1 MNISAPFIA
10 RPVATTL
17 LTIAIALAGVLGFGA
32 LPVSPLPQVDFP
44 TILVSAQLPGASP
57 DVVATSLAEPLE
69 RHLGQIADVT
79 EMTSTSQI
87 GQARIILQ
95 FGLDR
100 DINGA
105 AEDVQAAINAA
116 QADLPTNL
124 LSQPTYRKVNPAD
137 APVLI
142 LAVTSATLTRAQ
154 MYDAAANVL
163 QQQLSQISGVG
174 QVIIGGAAQ
183 PAVRVDVDPM
193 ALSHYGVGLEDVRSA
208 LSSANANAPKGAIDL
223 GAERWQ
229 IYTNDQLNHAADYRD
244 LVVAY
249 RNGDALRL
257 KDFADVEDSVQ
268 DVRNLGLADGKPAVL
283 VIVFRQ
289 PGANIIS
296 TVDAVRDSIPRLKAA
311 LPADLD
317 ISFASDR
324 SITIRESLRETELT
338 LVIAMVLV
346 IGVVYLFL
354 RNGRAAAVPAVAV
367 PVSIVGTFGAM
378 YLAGFSLDNLS
389 LMALTIATGFV
400 VDDAIIVLENIS
412 RYLEEGMSRTE
423 AALRGAG
430 EVGFTVVSITL
441 SLVAAFLPILLMSG
455 IVGRLFRE
463 FAMTLSL
470 AIFVSMAI
478 SLTTTPM
485 MCAIFLRAREAGPP
499 RRSRRTLFQRVHDAY
514 GRTLSLALDHSL
526 LVLLTVVAAV
536 ALNVWLIVIIPK
548 SFFPEQDTGRITATL
563 VADQSIS
570 FQLMSEKFR
579 QMMAIVKSDPAVEA
593 VVGFTGAGGGGSSAQ
608 TNTGS
613 VYVSLRPLSER
624 DGVDK
629 VMARLRRKLG
639 QVPGGRLYLSPVQ
652 DIRIGG
658 RSGNAEYQYTILGD
672 DTAEVYAWGPKLLAA
687 VQNDPALT
695 DVSSDQ
701 QQRGLETFV
710 TVDRDTASRLGL
722 TMYQID
728 NTLYD
733 AFGQRSVSTI
743 YSALNQYH
751 VVMEVAPQYWQRP
764 AVLRQFWVSA
774 AGGQASGSETSQM
787 SAGSVKGGSQLAVG
801 TASVASTAAVS
812 QSLSSAT
819 ASAANPTFAVASNA
833 VAPISN
839 VVSLAMT
846 TSGSSSSSAS
856 SAASNNAVRTA
867 AQATITTTG
876 NGSASA
882 APAVSTSAETM
893 TPLPAFTQYGPGT
906 TPLAI
911 NHQSEFVASTISFN
925 LAPGKSLSDAQAA
938 FQRATQ
944 KIRLPADIV
953 GGFAGTALE
962 YEKSLSAEQLLVA
975 AAVVAI
981 YIVLGILYESFIHP
995 ITILSTLPSAGLGA
1009 VAALFLFGI
1018 PFTIIALIGVI
1029 LLIGIVKKNAI
1040 MMIDF
1045 ALAAER
1051 EGGMNSRE
1059 AIYHAAMMRFRPIMM
1074 TTSAALLG
1082 ALPLCFTLGEGSELR
1097 QPLGF
1102 SIVGGLIVSQALTL
1116 YTTPIIY
1123 LYLDRL
1129 GLKLRPSRTARA
1141 QPQSARGDKGAWNA
1155 FGAGRSMQS
1164 PPRRGS

>member
-17 LTIAIALAGVLGFGA
+17 LTIAIALAGVLGYEA

-44 TILVSAQLPGASP
+44 TISVSAQLPGASP

-87 GQARIILQ
+87 GQARITLQ

-105 AEDVQAAINAA
+105 AQDVQAAINAA

-124 LSQPTYRKVNPAD
+124 LSEPTYRKVNPAD

-142 LAVTSATLTRAQ
+142 LALTSQTLTRGQ
-154 MYDAAANVL
+154 MYDAATNVL

-174 QVIIGGAAQ
+174 QVIISGSAL
-183 PAVRVDVDPM
+183 PAVRVELDPL
-193 ALSHYGVGLEDVRSA
+193 ALFHNGVGLEDIRSA
-208 LSSANANAPKGAIDL
+208 LSNANANAPKGAVDI
-223 GAERWQ
+223 GSQRWQ
-229 IYTNDQLNHAADYRD
+229 IYTNDQANHATDYRD
-244 LVVAY
+244 LVIAY

-257 KDFADVEDSVQ
+257 KDVADVEDSVS
-268 DVRNLGLADGKPAVL
+268 DLRNLGLADGKPAVL

-296 TVDAVRDSIPRLKAA
+296 TVDDVRASIPRLKAA
-311 LPADLD
+311 LPTDLD
-317 ISFASDR
+317 ITFAADR
-324 SITIRESLRETELT
+324 SITIRASLQETELT
-338 LVIAMVLV
+338 LVIAIFLV
-346 IGVVYLFL
+346 IGVVYVFL

-367 PVSIVGTFGAM
+367 PISIIGTFGVM

-412 RYLEEGMSRTE
+412 RYLESGMSRTE

-430 EVGFTVVSITL
+430 EVGFTIVSITL

-463 FAMTLSL
+463 FAMTLAM

-485 MCAIFLRAREAGPP
+485 MSALFLRIKVENRPEA
-499 RRSRRTLFQRVHDAY
+499 SRRTVFERVQGLY
-514 GRTLSLALDHSL
+514 RRTLSVALDHSL
-526 LVLLTVVAAV
+526 MVLLTLFGAV
-536 ALNVWLIVIIPK
+536 ALNLWLIIVIPK
-548 SFFPEQDTGRITATL
+548 SFFPEQDTGRMVASL
-563 VADQSIS
+563 VADQSVS
-570 FQLMSEKFR
+570 FNLMSQKLT
-579 QMMAIVKSDPAVEA
+579 QMMAIVQSDPAVEN
-593 VVGFTGAGGGGSSAQ
+593 VVGSTGSGGGGASSQ
-608 TNTGS
+608 TNTGT
-613 VYVSLRPLSER
+613 VYVSLKPLSER
-624 DGVDK
+624 DGVDV
-629 VMARLRRKLG
+629 VMARLRRKLA
-639 QVPGGRLYLSPVQ
+639 QVPGGQLYMSPVQ

-672 DTAEVYAWGPKLLAA
+672 NTAEVYEWGPKLLAA
-687 VQNDPALT
+687 VQSDPALT

-701 QQRGLETFV
+701 QQRGLETDV
-710 TVDRDTASRLGL
+710 TIDRDTASRLGL

-743 YSALNQYH
+743 YNALNQYH
-751 VVMEVAPQYWQRP
+751 VVMEVAPRYGQRP
-764 AVLRQFWVSA
+764 GVLRQFWVSTS
-774 AGGQASGSETSQM
+774 GGQASGSETTELSAVT
-787 SAGSVKGGSQLAVG
+787 AGSPLTISTPSA
-801 TASVASTAAVS
+801 ASTAPVS
-812 QSLSSAT
+812 MSLSSAA
-819 ASAANPTFAVASNA
+819 ASATNPTFAVASN
-833 VAPISN
+833 VAPIPSN
-839 VVSLAMT
+839 VVPLALTTT
-846 TSGSSSSSAS
+846 TSSTSSSGASS
-856 SAASNNAVRTA
+856 SAASNAVRTA
-867 AQATITTTG
+867 AQATIASTG
-876 NGSASA
+876 NSSASSASA
-882 APAVSTSAETM
+882 VSTAAETM
-893 TPLPAFTQYGPGT
+893 TPLQAYSRYGPGE
-906 TPLAI
+906 TPLAV
-911 NHQSEFVASTISFN
+911 NHQSEYVATTISFN
-925 LAPGKSLSDAQAA
+925 LAPGKSLSDATAA
-938 FQRATQ
+938 FQRASQ
-944 KIRLPADIV
+944 AIRLPADLT

-962 YEKSLSAEQLLVA
+962 YEKSLGAEQLLVA

-995 ITILSTLPSAGLGA
+995 ITILTTLPSAGLGA
-1009 VAALFLFGI
+1009 VAALFIFGI

-1045 ALAAER
+1045 ALQAER
-1051 EGGMNSRE
+1051 EEGLTSRE
-1059 AIYHAAMMRFRPIMM
+1059 AIFRAAMMRFRPIMM

-1082 ALPLCFTLGEGSELR
+1082 ALPLCFSLGEGSELR
-1097 QPLGF
+1097 QPLGV

-1116 YTTPIIY
+1116 YTTPIVY

-1129 GLKLRPSRTARA
+1129 GLRLR
-1141 QPQSARGDKGAWNA
+1141 RGR
-1155 FGAGRSMQS
+1155 GAGR
-1164 PPRRGS
+1164 RRTAAAVGARG

>member
-1 MNISAPFIA
+1 MNISAPFVA

-17 LTIAIALAGVLGFGA
+17 LTIAIALAGVLGFEA

-44 TILVSAQLPGASP
+44 AIAVTALLPGASP

-69 RHLGQIADVT
+69 RRLGQIADVT
-79 EMTSTSQI
+79 ELTSTSQI

-105 AEDVQAAINAA
+105 AQDVQAAINAA

-124 LSQPTYRKVNPAD
+124 LTQPTYRKVNPAD

-142 LAVTSATLTRAQ
+142 LALTSRTLTRGQ
-154 MYDAAANVL
+154 MYDAASNVL

-174 QVIIGGAAQ
+174 QVNINGSAL
-183 PAVRVDVDPM
+183 PAVRVELDPL
-193 ALSHYGVGLEDVRSA
+193 ALFHYGIGLEDVRSA
-208 LSSANANAPKGAIDL
+208 LSNANANAPKGAIDI
-223 GAERWQ
+223 GGQRWQ
-229 IYTNDQLNHAADYRD
+229 IYTNDQANHATDYRD
-244 LVVAY
+244 LVIAY

-257 KDFADVEDSVQ
+257 KDVAEVADSVQ
-268 DVRNLGLADGKPAVL
+268 DLRNLGLADGKPAVL

-296 TVDAVRDSIPRLKAA
+296 TVDEVRASIPRLKAA

-317 ISFASDR
+317 ITFAADR
-324 SITIRESLRETELT
+324 STTIRASLRDTELT
-338 LVIAMVLV
+338 LVVAICLV

-354 RNGRAAAVPAVAV
+354 RNGRAAAVPAIAV
-367 PVSIVGTFGAM
+367 PISIIGTFGAM

-412 RYLEEGMSRTE
+412 RYLEGGMSRTE

-430 EVGFTVVSITL
+430 EVGFTVVSISL

-463 FAMTLSL
+463 FAMTLTM

-485 MCAIFLRAREAGPP
+485 MCALFLRIDGAGRPGEPP
-499 RRSRRTLFQRVHDAY
+499 RRTLFQRVHGLY
-514 GRTLSLALDHSL
+514 RRTLSIALDHSL
-526 LVLLTVVAAV
+526 MVLLTLFGAV
-536 ALNVWLIVIIPK
+536 ALNLWLIIVIPK
-548 SFFPEQDTGRITATL
+548 SFFPEQDTGRMVASL

-570 FQLMSEKFR
+570 FDLMSGKLQ
-579 QMMAIVKSDPAVEA
+579 QMMTIVRSDPAVEN
-593 VVGFTGAGGGGSSAQ
+593 VVGFTGSGGGGASSQ
-608 TNTGS
+608 TNTGT
-613 VYVSLRPLSER
+613 VYVSLKPLSER
-624 DGVDK
+624 DGVEA
-629 VMARLRRKLG
+629 VMTRLRRKLATI
-639 QVPGGRLYLSPVQ
+639 PGGRLYLNPVQ

-672 DTAEVYAWGPKLLAA
+672 NTAEVYEWGPKLLAA

-701 QQRGLETFV
+701 QQKGLETNV
-710 TVDRDTASRLGL
+710 SIDRDTASRLGL

-743 YSALNQYH
+743 YNALNQYH
-751 VVMEVAPQYWQRP
+751 VVMEVAPRYLQRP
-764 AVLRQFWVSA
+764 AILRQFWVSTS
-774 AGGQASGSETSQM
+774 GGQASGTETSQL
-787 SAGSVKGGSQLAVG
+787 SGGSVTGGSVLAVA
-801 TASVASTAAVS
+801 TPSVASTPVVTP
-812 QSLSSAT
+812 SLSSAA
-819 ASAANPTFAVASNA
+819 ASAANPTFALASNA
-833 VAPISN
+833 VPLASN
-839 VVSLAMT
+839 VVPRALTTT
-846 TSGSSSSSAS
+846 TSSASSAS
-856 SAASNNAVRTA
+856 SAAANNAVRTA
-867 AQATITTTG
+867 AQATITSTANG
-876 NGSASA
+876 NASSAS
-882 APAVSTSAETM
+882 PVSTAAETM
-893 TPLPAFTQYGPGT
+893 TPLPAYSQYGPGN
-906 TPLAI
+906 TPLAV
-911 NHQSEFVASTISFN
+911 NHQNEFVATTISFN
-925 LAPGKSLSDAQAA
+925 LAPGKSLSDAAAA
-938 FQRATQ
+938 FQHAAQ
-944 KIRLPADIV
+944 AIRLPADLT
-953 GGFAGTALE
+953 GGFAGAALE
-962 YEKSLSAEQLLVA
+962 YEKSLGQEQFLVA

-995 ITILSTLPSAGLGA
+995 ITILTTLPSAGLGA
-1009 VAALFLFGI
+1009 VAALFIFGI

-1045 ALAAER
+1045 ALQAER
-1051 EGGMNSRE
+1051 EEGLTSRE
-1059 AIYHAAMMRFRPIMM
+1059 AIFRAAMMRFRPIMM

-1082 ALPLCFTLGEGSELR
+1082 ALPLCFSLGEGSELR
-1097 QPLGF
+1097 QPLGV

-1116 YTTPIIY
+1116 YTTPIVY

-1129 GLKLRPSRTARA
+1129 GLRLT
-1141 QPQSARGDKGAWNA
+1141 RGR
-1155 FGAGRSMQS
+1155 GAGR
-1164 PPRRGS
+1164 RRTAAAIGARG

>member
-17 LTIAIALAGVLGFGA
+17 LTIAIALAGVLGYQA

-44 TILVSAQLPGASP
+44 TISVSAQLPGASP

-79 EMTSTSQI
+79 EITSTSQI
-87 GQARIILQ
+87 GQARITLQ

-105 AEDVQAAINAA
+105 AQDVQAAINAA

-142 LAVTSATLTRAQ
+142 LALTSTTLTRGQ
-154 MYDAAANVL
+154 MYDAATNVL

-174 QVIIGGAAQ
+174 QVIISGSAL
-183 PAVRVDVDPM
+183 PAVRVELDPL
-193 ALSHYGVGLEDVRSA
+193 ALFHNGVGLEDIRSS
-208 LSSANANAPKGAIDL
+208 LSNANANAPKGAVDI
-223 GAERWQ
+223 GGQRWQ
-229 IYTNDQLNHAADYRD
+229 IYTNDQANHAADYRD
-244 LVVAY
+244 LVIAY
-249 RNGDALRL
+249 RNGDGLRL
-257 KDFADVEDSVQ
+257 RDVADVEDSVS
-268 DVRNLGLADGKPAVL
+268 DVRNLGLSNGKPAVL

-296 TVDAVRDSIPRLKAA
+296 TVDDVRASIPRLKAA
-311 LPADLD
+311 LPTDLD
-317 ISFASDR
+317 ITFAADR
-324 SITIRESLRETELT
+324 SLTIRASLRETEIT
-338 LVIAMVLV
+338 LVIAIFLV

-367 PVSIVGTFGAM
+367 PISIIGTFGAM

-412 RYLEEGMSRTE
+412 RYLEEGMSRTQ

-430 EVGFTVVSITL
+430 EVGFTIVSITL

-463 FAMTLSL
+463 FAMTLAM

-485 MCAIFLRAREAGPP
+485 MSALFLRVNATGRPEA
-499 RRSRRTLFQRVHDAY
+499 SRRTLFQRVQGFY
-514 GRTLSLALDHSL
+514 RRTLSMALDHSL
-526 LVLLTVVAAV
+526 LVLLTLFGAV

-548 SFFPEQDTGRITATL
+548 SFFPEQDTGRMVASL

-570 FQLMSEKFR
+570 FDLMSQKLT
-579 QMMAIVKSDPAVEA
+579 QMMAIVQSDPAVEN
-593 VVGFTGAGGGGSSAQ
+593 VVGSTGSGGGGASSQ
-608 TNTGS
+608 TNTGTA
-613 VYVSLRPLSER
+613 YVSLKPLNER
-624 DGVDK
+624 DGVDV
-629 VMARLRRKLG
+629 VMARLRRKLA

-672 DTAEVYAWGPKLLAA
+672 NTTEVYEWGPKLLAA
-687 VQNDPALT
+687 VQRDPVLT

-701 QQRGLETFV
+701 QQSGLETDL
-710 TVDRDTASRLGL
+710 TVDRDSASRLGL

-743 YSALNQYH
+743 YNALNQYH
-751 VVMEVAPQYWQRP
+751 VVMEVAPRYWQRP
-764 AVLRQFWVSA
+764 SILRQFWVSTS
-774 AGGQASGSETSQM
+774 GGQASGSETSQI
-787 SAGSVKGGSQLAVG
+787 SAVNADSPLTISTPSA
-801 TASVASTAAVS
+801 ASTPPVS
-812 QSLSSAT
+812 PSLSSAA
-819 ASAANPTFAVASNA
+819 ASATNPTFAVASN
-833 VAPISN
+833 VVPIASN
-839 VVSLAMT
+839 VVPLALT
-846 TSGSSSSSAS
+846 TTTASSGSASAS
-856 SAASNNAVRTA
+856 SAASNAVRTA
-867 AQATITTTG
+867 AQATIASTG
-876 NGSASA
+876 NSSASSA
-882 APAVSTSAETM
+882 SPVSTAAETM
-893 TPLPAFTQYGPGT
+893 TPLQAYAKYSPGET
-906 TPLAI
+906 ALAV
-911 NHQSEFVASTISFN
+911 NHQSQYVATTISFN
-925 LAPGKSLSDAQAA
+925 LAPGKSLSDATAA
-938 FQRATQ
+938 FQRASQ
-944 KIRLPADIV
+944 AIHMPADLT

-962 YEKSLSAEQLLVA
+962 YEKSLGAEQFLVL

-995 ITILSTLPSAGLGA
+995 ITILTTLPSAGLGA
-1009 VAALFLFGI
+1009 VAALSLFGI

-1040 MMIDF
+1040 MLIDF
-1045 ALAAER
+1045 ALQAER
-1051 EGGMNSRE
+1051 EEGLTSRD
-1059 AIYHAAMMRFRPIMM
+1059 AIFRAAMMRFRPIMM
-1074 TTSAALLG
+1074 TTAAALLG
-1082 ALPLCFTLGEGSELR
+1082 ALPLCFGFGEGSELR
-1097 QPLGF
+1097 QPLGV

-1116 YTTPIIY
+1116 YTTPIVY

-1129 GLKLRPSRTARA
+1129 GLRLMRSRRAGLRPTAA
-1141 QPQSARGDKGAWNA
+1141 AVGAR
-1155 FGAGRSMQS
+1155 
-1164 PPRRGS
+1164 P